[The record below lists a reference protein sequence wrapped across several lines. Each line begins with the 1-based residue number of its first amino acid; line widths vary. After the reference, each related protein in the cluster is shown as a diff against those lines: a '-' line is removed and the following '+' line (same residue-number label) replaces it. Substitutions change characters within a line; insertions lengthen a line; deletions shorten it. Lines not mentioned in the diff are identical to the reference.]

1 MTSASLRRS
10 IQGDNDDGAKRISK
24 SPRQRRAVANFGS
37 SRMPQTFHG
46 FGRIAQSS
54 RSARFAACRGI
65 AQLAERLTERGQTP
79 RLVRFQVRVAVRQ
92 LLLDYYVSVAT
103 SIRSTNRRT
112 ALTASSTVA
121 ASSR

>member
-1 MTSASLRRS
+1 MTSASLRWS

-24 SPRQRRAVANFGS
+24 SPCQRRAVADSGS

-46 FGRIAQSS
+46 FGRFAYSS

-65 AQLAERLTERGQTP
+65 AQLAERLTKRGQTP
-79 RLVRFQVRVAVRQ
+79 RLVRFQVGVAVRQ
-92 LLLDYYVSVAT
+92 LLLDYHAFVAT
-103 SIRSTNRRT
+103 SIRSTNRLT
-112 ALTASSTVA
+112 ALAASSTVA